1 MTFSPLTKE
10 KGVPMEEYD
19 TPDELYMYQKYNEV
33 CYTYNDVLSALQG
46 LKEEL
51 ENKAINNRIQWRVH
65 RVEINTSIDKW
76 FPILLSQPS
85 LSKCDHTDA
94 VEGGAQ

>member
-46 LKEEL
+46 LKDSFCVTGYCKTTTPICA
-51 ENKAINNRIQWRVH
+51 NGSINIFECDVCE
-65 RVEINTSIDKW
+65 VVDKW
-76 FPILLSQPS
+76 FPITREQ
-85 LSKCDHTDA
+85 
-94 VEGGAQ
+94 E